1 MGLDMYLSARKYV
14 PGYAHNSVADNEAYA
29 NVLGAIGLDRED
41 AALESPSLTVEFTVA
56 YWRKANAIHN
66 WFVENTASG
75 LDNCEPVSVSRSDLE
90 DLCLDIEDVL
100 RVKDMQEANP
110 DEALPTPEDILPTIS
125 GFFFGDTDYDDWYWK
140 QVEYT
145 LERIRAILTNPKF
158 ADFDFTYQASW

>member
-66 WFVENTASG
+66 WFVEELAEG
-75 LDNCEPVSVSRSDLE
+75 VDNCEPIYVSRKNLIELRDLVA
-90 DLCLDIEDVL
+90 DVL
-100 RVKDMQEANP
+100 KVRDMQEADP
-110 DEALPTPEDILPTIS
+110 DEALPTAEDLLPTQG
-125 GFFFGDTDYDDWYWK
+125 GFFFGDTEYDDWYWM

-145 LERIRAILTNPKF
+145 HDRLTAILENEKF